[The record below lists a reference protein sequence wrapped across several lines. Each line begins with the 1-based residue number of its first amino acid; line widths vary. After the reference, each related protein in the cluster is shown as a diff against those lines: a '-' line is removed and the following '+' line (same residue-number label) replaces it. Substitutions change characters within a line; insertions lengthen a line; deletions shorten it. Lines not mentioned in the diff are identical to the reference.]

1 MSPHLV
7 FIIFLFVLGTCVGSF
22 LNVVIYRLPWGMSLW
37 WPPSRCPRCEK
48 PLAWYDNVPV
58 LGWIM
63 LGGRCRYCRKPISP
77 QYPIIEAV
85 TGILFAFYYAMFFVL
100 HLGPCLGASPLLLF
114 AHDPSNRAGLWPLYG
129 LDMVL
134 IAGLLAASVIDVE
147 YYVIPASIPWWIAAA
162 AVVVHGWVDRPW
174 TMGTLT
180 AAPAAMSLAAG
191 AAVGLAI
198 SIALLFLKII
208 PLSFPDGDLLEG
220 ERRELEQKARQ
231 AQESGRS
238 VPEIPPE
245 LTPAQVRAEMRKEM
259 LFLFAPVILGGASLL
274 LYTYVPAVARFWLH
288 GWRHYWLSG
297 CLGSLLGAMVGGLVV
312 WLARILGS
320 YGFGREAMGLGDVHL
335 MFGIGAVLG
344 AGAATVAFFIAPF
357 FGLAI
362 AIYMLLTA
370 ARRQLPYG
378 PYLSL
383 ATAFVMLFYCPIAG
397 YLRPGIQGLMYFVRQ
412 IVGAS

>member
-1 MSPHLV
+1 
-7 FIIFLFVLGTCVGSF
+7 
-22 LNVVIYRLPWGMSLW
+22 
-37 WPPSRCPRCEK
+37 
-48 PLAWYDNVPV
+48 
-58 LGWIM
+58 
-63 LGGRCRYCRKPISP
+63 
-77 QYPIIEAV
+77 
-85 TGILFAFYYAMFFVL
+85 
-100 HLGPCLGASPLLLF
+100 
-114 AHDPSNRAGLWPLYG
+114 
-129 LDMVL
+129 
-134 IAGLLAASVIDVE
+134 
-147 YYVIPASIPWWIAAA
+147 
-162 AVVVHGWVDRPW
+162 
-174 TMGTLT
+174 
-180 AAPAAMSLAAG
+180 
-191 AAVGLAI
+191 
-198 SIALLFLKII
+198 
-208 PLSFPDGDLLEG
+208 
-220 ERRELEQKARQ
+220 
-231 AQESGRS
+231 
-238 VPEIPPE
+238 
-245 LTPAQVRAEMRKEM
+245 M